1 MTSVSQR
8 CWVNK
13 YPLEGIKYLIW
24 WEHSIPA
31 HPAGPFAWGVMA
43 SGYHLVCFA
52 CPWNAAP
59 QHSGEATSPSP
70 AAKSSWKQAIPYC
83 KTRPAL
89 SRVSEVALQLEGSH
103 CGAGAS
109 ARFPM
114 LPCRA
119 LRRWKCGSLPEL
131 IISELPRGLV
141 GHGAVLTQLHCCRFL
156 CWPWMGVPMLR
167 SIAECSYACSDF
179 LQVVTKVFNSLQCK

>member
-13 YPLEGIKYLIW
+13 YPLEGNKYLIW

-43 SGYHLVCFA
+43 SGYYLVCFA

-59 QHSGEATSPSP
+59 QRSGEATSPSP

-83 KTRPAL
+83 ETRPAL

-103 CGAGAS
+103 CEAGAS
-109 ARFPM
+109 ARFPV

-131 IISELPRGLV
+131 IIFRAPERAGPGT
-141 GHGAVLTQLHCCRFL
+141 AL
-156 CWPWMGVPMLR
+156 CWHSCTAVGSSAGPGWGSQCCAP
-167 SIAECSYACSDF
+167 
-179 LQVVTKVFNSLQCK
+179 LQSVAMPVATFYR